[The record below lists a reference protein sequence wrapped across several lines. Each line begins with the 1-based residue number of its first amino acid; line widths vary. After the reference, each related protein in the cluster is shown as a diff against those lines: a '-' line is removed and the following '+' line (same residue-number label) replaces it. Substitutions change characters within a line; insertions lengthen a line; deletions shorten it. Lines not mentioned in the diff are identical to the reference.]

1 MILTTDFFE
10 QDACSVAMQLLG
22 KVIRHQH
29 QGHWLAAQITETE
42 SYYLNDRA
50 SHASLGFTEKR
61 KALFMPA
68 GTIYMYYA
76 RGMDSFNIS
85 TRDQGNAVLIK
96 SARYFHDECCDA
108 NDLKI
113 MQQLNPLAS
122 GQLRPQNRLCSGQ
135 ALLCRSLNLKV
146 KDWDQQPFDP
156 NQLYIDD
163 VNYQPNEI
171 IQARR
176 LGIPAGRNE
185 ELLQRYIDRKYAKYC
200 TQNPLTARKQSQFRL
215 IQR

>member
-1 MILTTDFFE
+1 MMLNDDFFNK
-10 QDACSVAMQLLG
+10 DACSVARQLLG
-22 KVIRHQH
+22 KVIRHQYLD
-29 QGHWLAAQITETE
+29 HWLCAQITETE
-42 SYYLNDRA
+42 SYYLDDRA

-85 TRDQGNAVLIK
+85 TRGEGNAVLIK
-96 SARYFHDECCDA
+96 SARYFHDELCDR

-113 MQQLNPLAS
+113 MQQLNPLPS
-122 GQLRPQNRLCSGQ
+122 GKPRPQARLCSGQ

-146 KDWDQQPFDP
+146 KDWDQHTFHSDK
-156 NQLYIDD
+156 LYIDD
-163 VNYQPNEI
+163 VSYQPEEI
-171 IQARR
+171 IQTRR

-200 TQNPLTARKQSQFRL
+200 TRNPLTARKHNHYQIIHS
-215 IQR
+215 